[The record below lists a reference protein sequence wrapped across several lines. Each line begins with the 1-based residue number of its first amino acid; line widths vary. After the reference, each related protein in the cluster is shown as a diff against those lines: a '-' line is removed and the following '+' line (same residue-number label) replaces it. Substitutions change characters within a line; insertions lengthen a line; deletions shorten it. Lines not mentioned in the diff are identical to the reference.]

1 MSATRGL
8 RSVAASAAGGSAG
21 KSPPI
26 PRSGA
31 HGRRHLEIRVGV
43 DQPRLLSRFEDGPQ
57 PVATGSH
64 DPCPIALEDIGVGAV
79 LEHGANQRQPPRSGH
94 PSLKVGQFGDQRGE
108 RIIGGGRRIGAVGH
122 GGHHGG
128 GQTGLVRPA
137 PIEGLAARVRLFGHR
152 RQGQRVVASLGE
164 VPAGHSQNP
173 LIDGLVTDTPDPFRQ
188 RPAGE
193 ITLHT
198 CTVSD

>member
-1 MSATRGL
+1 MDERGPDFL
-8 RSVAASAAGGSAG
+8 ASAVVVLAPAELRVLDGHKRFLSGREAGTCPPSERHTRAAVRCGRPRRGGSAG

-152 RQGQRVVASLGE
+152 RQGHAS
-164 VPAGHSQNP
+164 
-173 LIDGLVTDTPDPFRQ
+173 
-188 RPAGE
+188 
-193 ITLHT
+193 
-198 CTVSD
+198 